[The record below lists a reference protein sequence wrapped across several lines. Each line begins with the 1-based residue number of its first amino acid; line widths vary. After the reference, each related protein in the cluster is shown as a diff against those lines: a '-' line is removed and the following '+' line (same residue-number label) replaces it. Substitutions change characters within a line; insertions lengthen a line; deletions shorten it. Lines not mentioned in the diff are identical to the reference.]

1 MLRDISS
8 YIVFRV
14 VMFFGGLLP
23 YKSRVFLCARMVSSL
38 EPVLKIKKR
47 TILNLD
53 EIFPS
58 VMPEEKIAIA
68 RGVSRNI
75 AHHLVDILSRK
86 DVLASIS
93 EKSLKGEGLCDLHN
107 ALKNRQPIIFVSGH
121 FGCYEALRLKLTSI
135 AAPLGG
141 LYKPLSNKFINRFY
155 VKTLADAG
163 WILFEKNKTG
173 YRGMINHL
181 RSGGCVAIL
190 HDQHISNGVP
200 IKFFGKTAHTGNSA
214 AKLAIKSNAILLPV
228 YGVRTGVMEV
238 DFIVEK
244 PIAHTNISQMTQD
257 ISQSLEGRVKKDMD
271 QWIWNHR
278 RWRKSSKPK

>member
-8 YIVFRV
+8 YFVFRV
-14 VMFFGGLLP
+14 VIFLGGLLP
-23 YKSRVFLCARMVSSL
+23 YKSRVFLCARVVSAL
-38 EPVLKIKKR
+38 EPILKIKER
-47 TILNLD
+47 TIINLND
-53 EIFPS
+53 IFPS
-58 VMPEEKIAIA
+58 ILPEEKLAIA

-75 AHHLVDILSRK
+75 AHHLVDMVSRK
-86 DVLASIS
+86 DVLENIS
-93 EKSLKGEGLCDLHN
+93 EKKLNGEGLCDLHN
-107 ALKNRQPIIFVSGH
+107 AIKNRQPIIFVSGH
-121 FGCYEALRLKLTSI
+121 FGCYEALRLKLTNI

-141 LYKPLSNKFINRFY
+141 LYKPFSNKFFNRFY

-163 WILFEKNKTG
+163 WILFAKNKNG
-173 YRGMINHL
+173 YREMINHL

-200 IKFFGKTAHTGNSA
+200 IIFFGKTAQTGNSA
-214 AKLAIKSNAILLPV
+214 AKLALKSNAILLPV
-228 YGVRTGVMEV
+228 YGVRKGVMDV

-244 PIAHTNISQMTQD
+244 PIAHTNIFQMTQD

-278 RWRKSSKPK
+278 RWRKSSLSK